1 VWGGVSV
8 AHVTVVESFVR
19 ATRPV
24 ASGTMSR
31 AAWGREGGGRTSVTK
46 REMQRL
52 VRARRTTVLLVFDVV
67 ALAVGYLFAT
77 WVRSDGLPA
86 ADLMVRAAVLGLCGG
101 LLMTLVGLLWRVY
114 QGRVAV
120 ASIEETLHLAGLAT
134 ISGLVIFL
142 ANVWV
147 DPSWVPRS
155 VPVSGT
161 ALGLLAMLVTRAA
174 WRYQSDHVFVLDVPH
189 ARRTVVVG
197 AGYSGSRLV
206 RSMLSRP
213 ESGFLPVAFV
223 DDDPWKRRR
232 SHYRIP
238 VMGTL
243 EELPEVVANTN
254 ADAVVVAIPSASKD
268 LLKPLAEQAR
278 VAGIDLKVLPT
289 FAESFADKADV
300 RDIRDVNLHD
310 ILGRAAI
317 ETDVAAIA
325 GYVTGKRVLVTGA
338 GGSIGSELCRQL
350 DHFGPAEL
358 MMLDR
363 DESALHGVQ
372 LSIRGQALLDSEEVV
387 LNDIRDLEALRR
399 VFQER
404 RPEVV
409 FHAAALKHL
418 PMLEQYPYEAM
429 KTNVLGTANVL
440 EVACE
445 VGVETFVNISTDK
458 AADPKSVLGYSKR
471 IAERLTASMSQRAD
485 GTYISVRFGNVLGSR
500 GSVLHTFTAQI
511 AAGGP
516 VTVVH
521 PDVTRYFMTVEEAVQ
536 LVIQAGSIGENGEVM
551 ILDMGEPVKI
561 LDVAHQLIAQSGKDI
576 EVLFTGLREGEKLHE
591 QLFGGSEDDERS
603 KHPMVSHAEVAPL
616 SVDVVRAHDLHGTH
630 LGMLQAFEDWVHLPD
645 PTLVEDDS
653 EREPKYERVHAE
665 SAAS

>member
-1 VWGGVSV
+1 
-8 AHVTVVESFVR
+8 
-19 ATRPV
+19 
-24 ASGTMSR
+24 MSK
-31 AAWGREGGGRTSVTK
+31 GEL
-46 REMQRL
+46 QRL
-52 VRARRTTVLLVFDVV
+52 VRARRTAVLLVLDVV
-67 ALAVGYLFAT
+67 AMAAGYLLAT
-77 WVRSDGLPA
+77 WLRFGGHPS
-86 ADLMVRAAVLGLCGG
+86 ADALTMALVLGLAGG
-101 LLMTLVGLLWRVY
+101 VLMIFVGVLWRVY

-120 ASIEETLHLAGLAT
+120 ASIEETLHLAVVAT
-134 ISGLVIFL
+134 LSALVTSL
-142 ANVWV
+142 LNVGVGPLWV
-147 DPSWVPRS
+147 ARS
-155 VPVSGT
+155 VPVTGT
-161 ALGLLAMLVTRAA
+161 ALGLLAMLVIRAA

-189 ARRTVVVG
+189 ARRTIVVG

-232 SHYRIP
+232 SHYR
-238 VMGTL
+238 VRVLGTL
-243 EELPEVVANTN
+243 EELPEVVARTN
-254 ADAVVVAIPSASKD
+254 ADAVVVAIPSASKE

-289 FAESFADKADV
+289 FAESFAAKADV

-372 LSIRGQALLDSEEVV
+372 LSIRGRALLDSEDVV
-387 LNDIRDLEALRR
+387 LNDIRDLQALRR

-471 IAERLTASMSQRAD
+471 IAERLTASMAQRAD
-485 GTYISVRFGNVLGSR
+485 GTYLSVRFGNVLGSR

-536 LVIQAGSIGENGEVM
+536 LVIQAGAIGEDGQVM
-551 ILDMGEPVKI
+551 ILDMGEPVRI
-561 LDVAHQLIAQSGKDI
+561 LDVASQLIAQSGKDI
-576 EVLFTGLREGEKLHE
+576 EVVFTGLREGEKLHE
-591 QLFGGSEDDERS
+591 QLFGGSEHDERA
-603 KHPMVSHAEVAPL
+603 KHPLVSHAEVTPL

-645 PTLVEDDS
+645 PTLEEDDL
-653 EREPKYERVHAE
+653 EREPRYERVHAE
-665 SAAS
+665 SAVS